1 MYDFLLALL
10 SLLGLISGVILPA
23 LLLLYSAY
31 KQRPRLSALAFAI
44 GITLGLGI
52 YFEYLPKSYG
62 PQTLHFSFWE
72 GVAIGFIPIAIPVF
86 ITFFVVR
93 FIGKQ
98 RKVPRAYHFTFLD
111 LKIIASFMAL
121 VLLTSPIMFWGYSLV
136 EQNVPDYSK
145 YVDINVEITA
155 DNFYY
160 HKEPDGTGSLAKVI
174 TAEERLN
181 ITLPETLRTIYQIR
195 DGGGTARLY
204 LPNGTTPERTLIYW
218 HPVLGSSSKTTRW
231 PYGIL
236 RSTKQ
241 LIFATDFFNSPNPL
255 EAHEAAQKWLLLI
268 NDRTQMMFL
277 DYNTQ
282 TTPRL
287 GLYNKQLD
295 VDETN
300 PVFFDSFDIFL
311 GAVRKEH

>member
-10 SLLGLISGVILPA
+10 SFLGLIFGIVLPA

-52 YFEYLPKSYG
+52 HFEYLPKSYG
-62 PQTLHFSFWE
+62 PQTFHFSFWE
-72 GVAIGFIPIAIPVF
+72 GVAIAFIPIAIPVI

-98 RKVPRAYHFTFLD
+98 RKVPRANSFAFLD
-111 LKIIASFMAL
+111 LKIISTFLAL
-121 VLLTSPIMFWGYSLV
+121 VLLTSPLMFWGYSQV
-136 EQNVPDYSK
+136 EKNIPDYSK
-145 YVDINVEITA
+145 YVDIDLKITA

-160 HKEPDGTGSLAKVI
+160 HSDPDGTGTLAKVL

-181 ITLPETLRTIYQIR
+181 ITLPETLRNIYQIR
-195 DGGGTARLY
+195 DGGRAVRLY
-204 LPNGTTPERTLIYW
+204 LPNVENPERTLIYW
-218 HPVLGSSSKTTRW
+218 HPILGSASKTSRS

-241 LIFATDFFNSPNPL
+241 LIFATDFFNSPHPL

-277 DYNTQ
+277 DYNDETS
-282 TTPRL
+282 PRL
-287 GLYNKQLD
+287 GLYDKQLD
-295 VDETN
+295 ISETN

-311 GAVRKEH
+311 DAVRKEH